1 MFDYIKIEGF
11 RSFKK
16 VELEMP
22 RLAVL
27 IGPNGGGKSNFLDL
41 LMLMTEAGDG
51 KLANGVFKRGGFTSI
66 AFGFE
71 PSGEVR
77 TELRFKGVMPPSKLG
92 RVPRRDDKDLDV
104 IFKMAARNYG
114 SVACVT
120 EELVRQESA
129 LEPSLSA
136 DIVSR
141 GSLGAV
147 FRVPGESGAVTDQR
161 RDVSPNELAISQ
173 VKDPTK
179 YPAASAVLEEF
190 GGWTFY
196 RDIDVGP
203 ESLVRQP
210 ALLRPD
216 IRLLPNGS
224 NLSSVFYAI
233 QQEHSNE
240 WPEIL
245 EILNT
250 AYPDFVKLYFPAG
263 GGDGKVFL
271 RWAER
276 PYEKEGGL
284 SANFLSDGTLKLL
297 CLIAILVNP
306 DPPPLIC
313 IDEPELGLHP
323 DWIKLVAE
331 MMQSA
336 AARTQLIVATHS
348 PHIVARLDP
357 EQVIVTEK
365 KDGESHLTRLERPDL
380 EKWLKDF
387 NLSDLWLAG
396 HFGGRP

>member
-11 RSFKK
+11 RSFKR

-22 RLAVL
+22 PLAVL

-41 LMLMTEAGDG
+41 LTLMTEAGDG
-51 KLANGVFKRGGFTSI
+51 KFANGVFKRGGFPSI
-66 AFGFE
+66 AFGFD
-71 PSGEVR
+71 PSREVHI
-77 TELRFKGVMPPSKLG
+77 ELRFKEVMPPWKLG
-92 RVPRRDDKDLDV
+92 RVPRRDDKALDV

-129 LEPSLSA
+129 VEPSLSA

-141 GSLGAV
+141 GPAGAV
-147 FRVPGESGAVTDQR
+147 FRVPGESGAVADQR
-161 RDVSPNELAISQ
+161 REVSPTELAISQ

-179 YPAASAVLEEF
+179 YPAASAVLEEL

-203 ESLVRQP
+203 ESPVRQP

-233 QQEHSNE
+233 QQEHPDD
-240 WPEIL
+240 WGEIL
-245 EILNT
+245 EIVNT
-250 AYPDFVKLYFPAG
+250 AYPDFVKLSVPAG
-263 GGDGKVFL
+263 GGDGKVLL
-271 RWAER
+271 RWFER
-276 PYEKEGGL
+276 PYEKEGV
-284 SANFLSDGTLKLL
+284 SANLLSDGTLKLL
-297 CLIAILVNP
+297 CLIAILMNP

-313 IDEPELGLHP
+313 IDEPEIGLHP

-348 PHIVARLDP
+348 PQIVASLDP
-357 EQVIVTEK
+357 EQVIVAEK
-365 KDGESHLTRLERPDL
+365 ENGETSLRRLERLDL

>member
-16 VELEMP
+16 VELEVP

-27 IGPNGGGKSNFLDL
+27 IGPNGGGKSNLIDL
-41 LMLMTEAGDG
+41 LMLMAEAGDG

-66 AFGFE
+66 AFGFN
-71 PSGEVR
+71 PSQEVR
-77 TELRFKGVMPPSKLG
+77 IELRFKGVMPPSKLG

-129 LEPSLSA
+129 MEPSLSG

-161 RDVSPNELAISQ
+161 REVSPNELAISQ

-179 YPAASAVLEEF
+179 YPAASAVLEQL

-203 ESLVRQP
+203 ESRVRQP
-210 ALLRPD
+210 DLLRPD

-250 AYPDFVKLYFPAG
+250 AYPDFVKLNFPAR

-271 RWAER
+271 RWFEG
-276 PYEKEGGL
+276 PYEKEGISVNL
-284 SANFLSDGTLKLL
+284 LSDGTLKLL

-323 DWIKLVAE
+323 DWIKLAAE

-348 PHIVARLDP
+348 PQIVANLDP

-365 KDGESHLTRLERPDL
+365 KDGESHLTRLERQDL

>member
-1 MFDYIKIEGF
+1 
-11 RSFKK
+11 
-16 VELEMP
+16 
-22 RLAVL
+22 
-27 IGPNGGGKSNFLDL
+27 
-41 LMLMTEAGDG
+41 MTEAGDG
-51 KLANGVFKRGGFTSI
+51 KLANGVFKRGGFRSI
-66 AFGFE
+66 AFGFD
-71 PSGEVR
+71 PSREVR
-77 TELRFKGVMPPSKLG
+77 IELRLKETMPRWKLG
-92 RVPRRDDKDLDV
+92 LLPRVGDKELDV
-104 IFKMAARNYG
+104 IFRMAARNFG
-114 SVACVT
+114 SAAQVT
-120 EELVRQESA
+120 DELVRQESA

-141 GSLGAV
+141 GPAGAV

-161 RDVSPNELAISQ
+161 TNVSPTELMISQ

-179 YPAASAVLEEF
+179 YPAASAVLEEL

-233 QQEHSNE
+233 QQGHPDDWS
-240 WPEIL
+240 EIL
-245 EILNT
+245 EIVNT
-250 AYPDFVKLYFPAG
+250 AYPGFVKLSVPPG
-263 GGDGKVFL
+263 GGDGKVHL
-271 RWAER
+271 RWFEE
-276 PYEKEGGL
+276 PYQKEGV
-284 SANFLSDGTLKLL
+284 SANLLSDGTLKLL
-297 CLIAILVNP
+297 CLIAILMNP

-313 IDEPELGLHP
+313 IDEPEVGLHP

-348 PHIVARLDP
+348 PQIVARLDP
-357 EQVIVTEK
+357 EQVIVAEK
-365 KDGESHLTRLERPDL
+365 ENGETRLTRLESRDL